1 MKRFAC
7 YRSLAAMITAAA
19 LMPLAAGL
27 VHQARAQDSQSAVGF
42 LVSEASRQAP
52 QQPPTPVVPLLL
64 NEGRYSPER
73 QRAVTAL
80 KKMPTAKTRFVRLLE
95 ADEGKVA
102 VPPPSKAVREPILD
116 AAGALKAVLSDPTLR
131 PGDIVMFPDGPK
143 VFAGTTGNSH
153 KLSNFHEIGASRLV
167 TKSTRSMVAALS
179 NKAPAT
185 RVAQEIR
192 LHGMARTDVIQQAR
206 NDGPRVVYQGS
217 SAGR

>member
-7 YRSLAAMITAAA
+7 YMVASGRMLIAGA
-19 LMPLAAGL
+19 LVPLAAGL

-95 ADEGKVA
+95 ADEGKVT

-116 AAGALKAVLSDPTLR
+116 AAGASQGCVVGSHPAPWRHRHVPGR
-131 PGDIVMFPDGPK
+131 PKGVRRHDRQL
-143 VFAGTTGNSH
+143 A
-153 KLSNFHEIGASRLV
+153 
-167 TKSTRSMVAALS
+167 
-179 NKAPAT
+179 
-185 RVAQEIR
+185 
-192 LHGMARTDVIQQAR
+192 
-206 NDGPRVVYQGS
+206 
-217 SAGR
+217 